1 MRRASTWALPAVA
14 VWLTASALAQEGAI
28 AGRVVD
34 TDGEPLPGT
43 SVEVRGPGLSEP
55 RLEVTDLQGRY
66 RISGL
71 SPGTYSVLF
80 SLPGFGRV
88 VRSGIE
94 VGTGAAETVDAEL
107 AVGALDAGP
116 DEGFIVVDPPLEG
129 AIALAC
135 TFHPDGVID
144 NCRRVGVRSEALPP
158 R

>member
-1 MRRASTWALPAVA
+1 MRRASTWALVA
-14 VWLTASALAQEGAI
+14 ATVWLTASALAQEGAI

-34 TDGEPLPGT
+34 TDGEPLPGAT
-43 SVEVRGPGLSEP
+43 VELRRGPASPEP
-55 RLEVTDLQGRY
+55 RLEVTDLEGRY

-71 SPGTYSVLF
+71 PPGTYSVLI

-88 VRSGIE
+88 VRSGVE
-94 VGTGAAETVDAEL
+94 VGTGAAETVDAVL
-107 AVGALDAGP
+107 DVGGD
-116 DEGFIVVDPPLEG
+116 DDVIVVDPALGG

-144 NCRRVGVRSEALPP
+144 DCRRVGVRLEVLPL

>member
-1 MRRASTWALPAVA
+1 MRRASTWALLAA
-14 VWLTASALAQEGAI
+14 AAWLTASALAQGGAI

-34 TDGEPLPGT
+34 TDGEPLPGAT
-43 SVEVRGPGLSEP
+43 VELRRGPASPEP
-55 RLEVTDLQGRY
+55 RLEVTDLEGRY

-71 SPGTYSVLF
+71 PPGTYSVLI

-94 VGTGAAETVDAEL
+94 VGTGTAEIVDAVL
-107 AVGALDAGP
+107 DVGGID
-116 DEGFIVVDPPLEG
+116 DVIVVGPPLEG

-135 TFHPDGVID
+135 TFQPDGVID
-144 NCRRVGVRSEALPP
+144 NCRRVGVRLEVLPL